1 MIGLSSQLVANS
13 LGLKE
18 IGDLREIPGA
28 YTPKLV
34 RAPEIERFGSGR
46 RGHTA
51 QAFSR
56 QRSTIEEAAMTT
68 LLPVSAP
75 LGAMTVPSDVYVP
88 QQDSQMIVDTVARMP
103 EVVRGRA
110 ADLCT
115 GSGVLA
121 IAIAKAG
128 ASEVVAF
135 DISTSAVRAAR
146 ANARAAR
153 ATVEVRHGSF
163 EHAWVRGAYDLVVC
177 NPPYVPAPQ
186 RDDEPIPDEAGPAA
200 AWNAGADG
208 RLVLDP
214 LCRRAPDLLAP
225 GGTLLLVHSEFS
237 GVEDSLSSLRSGGL
251 TAEVVASQ
259 EIPFGPVLTAR
270 ARWLERT
277 GRLQPGRRTE
287 RLVVIRAD
295 KS

>member
-1 MIGLSSQLVANS
+1 
-13 LGLKE
+13 
-18 IGDLREIPGA
+18 
-28 YTPKLV
+28 
-34 RAPEIERFGSGR
+34 
-46 RGHTA
+46 
-51 QAFSR
+51 
-56 QRSTIEEAAMTT
+56 MTT

-75 LGAMTVPSDVYVP
+75 VGEMTLPPDVYAP
-88 QQDSQMIVDTVARMP
+88 QQDSQMIIDTVARMP
-103 EVVRGRA
+103 GVVRGRV

-121 IAIAKAG
+121 IAVAKAG
-128 ASEVVAF
+128 ASEVIAF
-135 DISTSAVRAAR
+135 DISRSAVRAAR
-146 ANARAAR
+146 ANARAAG

-163 EHAWVRGAYDLVVC
+163 DRAWVRDAYDLVVC
-177 NPPYVPAPQ
+177 NPPYVPAPHH
-186 RDDEPIPDEAGPAA
+186 DDEPIPAAAGPAA

-214 LCRRAPDLLAP
+214 LCSKAPDLLAP

-237 GVEDSLSSLRSGGL
+237 GVEDSLSSLRTGGL
-251 TAEVVASQ
+251 AADVVASQ

-277 GRLQPGRRTE
+277 GRLQPGRRME

-295 KS
+295 KPPEV